1 MTIMSITMMTLKV
14 SFTEND
20 QIHLNDVY
28 HVTIHDD
35 DELNNQ
41 NENVLTLLKRN
52 TTILKFIKIKKKSNQ
67 AYKKE

>member
-28 HVTIHDD
+28 HVKIHDD

>member
-20 QIHLNDVY
+20 QIHLSDVY
-28 HVTIHDD
+28 HVKIHDD

>member
-1 MTIMSITMMTLKV
+1 MTIMSINMMTLRI
-14 SFTEND
+14 SFKETDN
-20 QIHLNDVY
+20 IHWNDVY
-28 HVTIHDD
+28 HVKIHDD